1 MHELPL
7 DEGVPEHVR
16 GGMSRRQLMR
26 AAAAAGAAAW
36 TAPAILDSVSS
47 AAFAAAAS
55 GCIRYYA
62 KLEVSDDGAS
72 CYPRNPAC
80 NYTVPSGTRYVCCS
94 SDVQNEPCPYPS
106 KLPTMVTASTNSG
119 YWEVTLQ
126 DGCYFPTT
134 ATWQM
139 VGNWTDDDRNFN
151 CAQMTSE
158 ASDAAGPNGQY
169 SGNGYF
175 QAGGRKGWVKKTRN
189 SVGLGYVYTLFC
201 CGS

>member
-55 GCIRYYA
+55 GCIRYYG
-62 KLEVSDDGAS
+62 KLEVSTKA
-72 CYPRNPAC
+72 CYPKNPAC
-80 NYTVPSGTRYVCCS
+80 GYTVPSGTRYVCCS
-94 SDVQNEPCPYPS
+94 SDVSGEPCPYPE
-106 KLPTMVTASTNSG
+106 KLPTMTTSSTNSG

-134 ATWQM
+134 ATWQF
-139 VGNWTDDDRNFN
+139 VGNWDFDCVQLTG
-151 CAQMTSE
+151 A

-189 SVGLGYVYTLFC
+189 SVGLSYIYTLFC